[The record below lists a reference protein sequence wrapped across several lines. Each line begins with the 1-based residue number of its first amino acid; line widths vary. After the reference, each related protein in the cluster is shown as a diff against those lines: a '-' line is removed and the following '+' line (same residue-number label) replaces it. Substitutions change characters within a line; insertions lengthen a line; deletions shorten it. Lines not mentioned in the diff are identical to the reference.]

1 MHVRIL
7 SALVCALLMTMP
19 AGAQVNNVKKVF
31 VIVMENH
38 NWSQFRGAANAPY
51 INNTLLPQA
60 SHAEQYYNPP
70 SLHPSLPNYLWL
82 EAGTNF
88 GILNDSDPSINHQST
103 TAHLVT
109 QLKNAGVSWKTYQED
124 ISGTNC
130 PLTSVNKYAP
140 KHNPFVYFDDV
151 TNTNDSN
158 SAYCIAHVRPFTE
171 MAADLQNNTV
181 AQYVFITPNLC
192 DDGHDS
198 CGPVNDPIRQTDNWL
213 AAHVPAIINSTA
225 YQRGGALF
233 ITWDEGEGGD
243 GPIGMIVLSPYAKG
257 GGYSNSIH
265 YTHGSLLRT
274 VEEIFGVSL
283 LGDAAVQTDLS
294 DLFSNNAD
302 TNAPT
307 VSITAPTGG
316 SNVSGTITVS
326 ATASD
331 NVGVAGVQFRLDGA
345 ALGSEDTTSPYSVS
359 WNTTT
364 VSNGSHS
371 LTAVARDAA
380 GNQTTSA
387 AITVTVNNTDTTA
400 PTVSIT
406 APTGGSNVSGT
417 TTVSATASDN
427 VGVAGVQFRL
437 DGAALGSEDTT
448 SPHSVS
454 WNTTTVSNGSH
465 SLTAVARDAAG
476 NQTTSA
482 AITVTVNNTDTTAP
496 TVSITA
502 PTGGSNVSGTTT
514 VSATASDNVGV
525 AGVQF
530 RLDGAA
536 LGSEDTTSPYSVS
549 WNTTTVSNGSHSLTA
564 VARDAAGNQTTS
576 AAIAVTVNNT
586 SPDTTAPTVSMTAPS
601 SGATVSGTMTV
612 TASASDNVG
621 VVGVQF
627 KLDGANLGAE
637 ITVAPYSISWNT
649 TTSSNGTHNLT
660 TVARDAAG
668 NQAISAPV
676 LVT

>member
-1 MHVRIL
+1 MHIRNL

-19 AGAQVNNVKKVF
+19 AGAQVDNVKTVF
-31 VIVMENH
+31 VVVMENH

-70 SLHPSLPNYLWL
+70 SLHPS
-82 EAGTNF
+82 
-88 GILNDSDPSINHQST
+88 INHQST
-103 TAHLVT
+103 TEHLVT
-109 QLKNAGVSWKTYQED
+109 QLKNAGISWKTYQED

-151 TNTNDSN
+151 TNTNDPN

-198 CGPVNDPIRQTDNWL
+198 CAPVSDPIRQTDNWL
-213 AAHVPAIINSTA
+213 AANVPAILNSTA
-225 YQRGGALF
+225 YQTGGALF
-233 ITWDEGEGGD
+233 ITWDEGVGGD

-302 TNAPT
+302 TTAPT

-316 SNVSGTITVS
+316 SNVSGTTTVS

-331 NVGVAGVQFRLDGA
+331 NVGVAGVQFQLDGA
-345 ALGSEDTTSPYSVS
+345 ALGSERSEERRVGNWYS
-359 WNTTT
+359 TT

-380 GNQTTSA
+380 GNRPASSA
-387 AITVTVNNTDTTA
+387 IPVTVNNADTTA

-427 VGVAGVQFRL
+427 VGVAGVQFQL
-437 DGAALGSEDTT
+437 DGAALGSE
-448 SPHSVS
+448 
-454 WNTTTVSNGSH
+454 
-465 SLTAVARDAAG
+465 
-476 NQTTSA
+476 
-482 AITVTVNNTDTTAP
+482 
-496 TVSITA
+496 
-502 PTGGSNVSGTTT
+502 
-514 VSATASDNVGV
+514 
-525 AGVQF
+525 
-530 RLDGAA
+530 
-536 LGSEDTTSPYSVS
+536 
-549 WNTTTVSNGSHSLTA
+549 
-564 VARDAAGNQTTS
+564 
-576 AAIAVTVNNT
+576 
-586 SPDTTAPTVSMTAPS
+586 
-601 SGATVSGTMTV
+601 
-612 TASASDNVG
+612 
-621 VVGVQF
+621 
-627 KLDGANLGAE
+627 
-637 ITVAPYSISWNT
+637 
-649 TTSSNGTHNLT
+649 
-660 TVARDAAG
+660 
-668 NQAISAPV
+668 
-676 LVT
+676 

>member
-1 MHVRIL
+1 MHVRVL

-19 AGAQVNNVKKVF
+19 AGAQVNNVKRVF

-38 NWSQFRGAANAPY
+38 NWSDFRGAANAPY

-60 SHAEQYYNPP
+60 SHAEQYYNPRN
-70 SLHPSLPNYLWL
+70 LHPSLPNYLWL

-88 GILNDSDPSINHQST
+88 GIRDDSDPSINHQST

-109 QLKNAGVSWKTYQED
+109 QLKNAGISWKTYQED
-124 ISGTNC
+124 IRGTNC
-130 PLTSVNKYAP
+130 PLTSVNNYAP
-140 KHNPFVYFDDV
+140 KHNPFGNFDDV
-151 TNTNDSN
+151 TNTNDPN
-158 SAYCIAHVRPFTE
+158 SADCNAHERPFTE

-198 CGPVNDPIRQTDNWL
+198 CAPVSDPIRQTDNWL
-213 AAHVPAIINSTA
+213 AANVPAILNSTA
-225 YQRGGALF
+225 YQTGGALF
-233 ITWDEGEGGD
+233 ITWDEGVGGD

-294 DLFSNNAD
+294 DLFSNNA
-302 TNAPT
+302 
-307 VSITAPTGG
+307 
-316 SNVSGTITVS
+316 
-326 ATASD
+326 
-331 NVGVAGVQFRLDGA
+331 
-345 ALGSEDTTSPYSVS
+345 
-359 WNTTT
+359 
-364 VSNGSHS
+364 
-371 LTAVARDAA
+371 
-380 GNQTTSA
+380 
-387 AITVTVNNTDTTA
+387 
-400 PTVSIT
+400 
-406 APTGGSNVSGT
+406 
-417 TTVSATASDN
+417 
-427 VGVAGVQFRL
+427 
-437 DGAALGSEDTT
+437 
-448 SPHSVS
+448 
-454 WNTTTVSNGSH
+454 
-465 SLTAVARDAAG
+465 
-476 NQTTSA
+476 
-482 AITVTVNNTDTTAP
+482 DTTAP

-564 VARDAAGNQTTS
+564 VGRDAAGNQTTS

-676 LVT
+676 LVTVSNSTVQTTSTVSITSPTNSATLSSVVGLSATASDSVGVAGVQFRVDGANWGHEITSPPYATNWNTNKVSNGSQILTAVERNNAGKLTA